1 MRMVKRRGVTY
12 LEFERMRQQILD
24 TAPYGLINDI
34 YDGKN
39 KIAYLYFWDSDYIP
53 EEWEQW
59 VVRPISKKSSLPKV
73 SEVHKQ

>member
-1 MRMVKRRGVTY
+1 MRMVKRENAEY
-12 LEFERMRQQILD
+12 LDFEEMRQQILD

-34 YDGKN
+34 YDSKN

-53 EEWEQW
+53 KEWEQW
-59 VVRPISKKSSLPKV
+59 VVRPISKKSVLPKV